1 MVKAILLLAL
11 FLMSGKSVYCDH
23 HEVIDLTNE
32 SFDKALADHKHV
44 MVNFYSP
51 SCSHCKA
58 LDPEYVKVAD
68 ELHAIDS
75 SVKIAR
81 VDASKEIE
89 IAKKQGIDG
98 YPTLKLFIDG
108 KPLEYNGPRKAD
120 KMVIWISKKS
130 GSPATV
136 VSSTEELNGL
146 IKNNSVIVVG
156 FLENLES
163 DLSKAFLETALY
175 NEHVAFALVQ
185 DKSLFSE
192 YEVDGEKVIMFKDF
206 DEGKVVYTGKPEFA
220 ELSEFVHMNSI
231 PLVIDFTYD
240 SAPIIFSGS
249 IKNHVLLFAST
260 KADNYAALKDT
271 LSKLAKI
278 YKGKLMFIVVDTE
291 VKELKQ
297 IVDYF
302 KVPETEHP
310 ALRIVR
316 LGEHM
321 QRFKSQDLSLDEEN
335 IKSLIEKFF
344 AGELKPELLSEDIP
358 EDWDHKPVKVLVGK
372 NFNDVVNST
381 EKNTLVMFYAPW
393 CGHCKKLEP
402 MWEELAEK
410 YKEAKDVTIAKM
422 DATKNELE
430 HIRIRAFPTVKLFL
444 NHVDHAKDYNGE
456 RTVDGIVRFI
466 ESKGM
471 DGGAVDIDDDTYD
484 DEDGEEVHDEL

>member
-1 MVKAILLLAL
+1 MVKVILLLAL
-11 FLMSGKSVYCDH
+11 FLMSGKSVYSDH
-23 HEVIDLTNE
+23 EIIDLTSE
-32 SFDKALADHKHV
+32 SFDKALVDHKHV

-58 LDPEYVKVAD
+58 LDPEYVKVAN

-81 VDASKEIE
+81 IDASKESK
-89 IAKKQGIDG
+89 IAKQHGIDG

-136 VSSTEELNGL
+136 VSSAEELNGL

-163 DLSKAFLETALY
+163 DLSKAFLETALH

-185 DKSLFSE
+185 DKSLFSA
-192 YEVDGEKVIMFKDF
+192 YEVDGETVIMFKDF
-206 DEGKVVYTGKPEFA
+206 DEGKVVYSGKAEVA
-220 ELSEFVHMNSI
+220 ELSEFVHTNSI
-231 PLVIDFTYD
+231 PLVIDFSYD
-240 SAPIIFSGS
+240 FAPIIFGGS
-249 IKNHVLLFAST
+249 IRNHVLLFASS
-260 KADNYAALKDT
+260 KADNYAETRDT
-271 LSKLAKI
+271 LTKLAKI
-278 YKGKLMFIVVDTE
+278 FKGKLMFVVVDTE
-291 VKELKQ
+291 IKELKQ
-297 IVDYF
+297 IVDFF

-310 ALRIVR
+310 ALRIVK
-316 LGEHM
+316 LGENM
-321 QRFKSQDLSLDEEN
+321 QRFKSQDLVLDEEN
-335 IKSLIEKFF
+335 IKVFIEKYL

-372 NFNDVVNST
+372 NFNQVVNST

-402 MWEELAEK
+402 LWEELAEK
-410 YKEAKDVTIAKM
+410 YKESVDVVIAKM

-430 HIRIRAFPTVKLFL
+430 HIRVRAFPTVKLFL
-444 NHVDHAKDYNGE
+444 NQVDHAKDYNGE

-484 DEDGEEVHDEL
+484 DEEDEKVHDEL